1 MCGALILASASVRKL
16 GLVYV
21 MGASLMLC
29 SLFIFSFSQDYI
41 ISIIL
46 LIFVGLGSSGFAT
59 MQIAIPLRVVNIN
72 ERGRAMGSVALGIG
86 ASPIGVIAVGY
97 LADEIGAQN
106 ALALSSSIG
115 LLVVIVFVLLFP
127 GITKYVRE

>member
-1 MCGALILASASVRKL
+1 
-16 GLVYV
+16 
-21 MGASLMLC
+21 
-29 SLFIFSFSQDYI
+29 
-41 ISIIL
+41 
-46 LIFVGLGSSGFAT
+46 
-59 MQIAIPLRVVNIN
+59 
-72 ERGRAMGSVALGIG
+72 MGSVALGIG